1 MIHLFRLKLRNRKQI
16 FFELLRESKQEKR
29 EKFGTWFVQSAST
42 VDPSEFFLGKP
53 VLFGFLIKSELLL
66 LADQV
71 LESLVLSML
80 IDEKEAYQGK
90 KEQ

>member
-1 MIHLFRLKLRNRKQI
+1 
-16 FFELLRESKQEKR
+16 
-29 EKFGTWFVQSAST
+29 VQSAST
-42 VDPSEFFLGKP
+42 LDRSEFLLDKP

-80 IDEKEAYQGK
+80 IDEKEAYQGEE
-90 KEQ
+90 EQ